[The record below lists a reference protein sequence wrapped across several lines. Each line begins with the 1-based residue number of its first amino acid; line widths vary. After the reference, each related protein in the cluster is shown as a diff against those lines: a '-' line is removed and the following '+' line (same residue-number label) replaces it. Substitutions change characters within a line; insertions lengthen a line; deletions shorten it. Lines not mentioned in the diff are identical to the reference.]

1 MSEARGPGLDSREAS
16 VLPTFTPAS
25 AAALPGPSWLERRRS
40 DAAERFASAPLPT
53 EKDEV
58 WRYSRIDQLD
68 LDRFHPAVRSSGDD
82 GGGPDPRTME
92 RVRALVDRMGPRA
105 ALIVSYNGGLV
116 DLEASRAA
124 DGACSLGPLADH
136 ADAEELLGV
145 VASDPG
151 DFVLLNEA
159 FAPDPVVIDVGPGA
173 VLDAPIVVVHLI
185 DGSGDDSAAVFPR
198 TVIRAAD
205 SSDASVVEL
214 LVDLADGVFGPGTTA
229 PGATSTAF
237 SKVLVVPVTEV
248 QVGDRAT
255 LAYVSVQALGPAT
268 WQLGHQVSRIGS
280 EATLRSFAVALGG
293 DFARLRTDSELAG
306 QGGISELRAAY
317 LGRDDQMLDF
327 RTLQDHAA
335 PRTTSDL
342 LFKGAV
348 ADRAHS
354 VYSGLIRV
362 HRGAF
367 RSDAMQT
374 NNNLVLDVGAHA
386 DSVPN
391 LDIEE
396 NDVRCSHG
404 STVGPVDEDQR
415 YYLESRGIDPET
427 AERLIVAGFFLDI
440 AQQLPVEGVRPVVQ
454 EALAHRLDVPVE
466 GPLGDEGGARG
477 SDASNG

>member
-1 MSEARGPGLDSREAS
+1 
-16 VLPTFTPAS
+16 
-25 AAALPGPSWLERRRS
+25 
-40 DAAERFASAPLPT
+40 
-53 EKDEV
+53 
-58 WRYSRIDQLD
+58 
-68 LDRFHPAVRSSGDD
+68 
-82 GGGPDPRTME
+82 ME
-92 RVRALVDRMGPRA
+92 QIGALVDRMGPRA
-105 ALIVSYNGGLV
+105 ALVVSYNGGLAQV
-116 DLEASRAA
+116 EATPEAGR
-124 DGACSLGPLADH
+124 ACSLGPLAEH
-136 ADAEELLGV
+136 AEAEQLLGG

-159 FAPDPVVIDVGPGA
+159 FAPDPIVVDIRPGA
-173 VLDAPIVVVHLI
+173 VLGAPIVIVHLV
-185 DGSGDDSAAVFPR
+185 DGSGDDGATVFPR

-205 SSDASVVEL
+205 SSEAGVVEL
-214 LVDLADGVFGPGTTA
+214 LVDLADGVLGRRAAATTA
-229 PGATSTAF
+229 APAAPPQ
-237 SKVLVVPVTEV
+237 VLVVPVTEV
-248 QVGDRAT
+248 QVGDGAR
-255 LAYVSVQALGPAT
+255 LAYVSVQALGPAA
-268 WQLGHQVSRIGS
+268 WQLGHQASRIGS
-280 EATLRSFAVALGG
+280 EASLRSFAVALGG

-306 QGGISELRAAY
+306 QGGTSELRAAY
-317 LGRDDQMLDF
+317 LGREDQMLDF

-362 HRGAF
+362 HRGAV

-415 YYLESRGIDPET
+415 YYLESRGIDPEE

-440 AQQLPVEGVRPVVQ
+440 AQQIPVEGIRPLVQ

-466 GPLGDEGGARG
+466 GPLADEGGAG
-477 SDASNG
+477 EPDVGHG

>member
-1 MSEARGPGLDSREAS
+1 VVRLVDRASTRERLP
-16 VLPTFTPAS
+16 VLSTFTPTS
-25 AAALPGPSWLERRRS
+25 AAALPGPPWLERRRA
-40 DAAERFASAPLPT
+40 DAAERFASSPLPT

-68 LDRFHPAVRSSGDD
+68 LDRFHPVNGPAQGQGDLV
-82 GGGPDPRTME
+82 DPQMME
-92 RVRALVDRMGPRA
+92 RVRSLVERIGPRSALV
-105 ALIVSYNGGLV
+105 VSYNGALAHV
-116 DLEASRAA
+116 ETSSAA
-124 DGACSLGPLADH
+124 DQGCSIGLLPDHPEGEHLIGA
-136 ADAEELLGV
+136 

-151 DFVLLNEA
+151 DFVLLNDA
-159 FAPDPVVIDVGPGA
+159 FALDPVMVDIRSQSV
-173 VLDAPIVVVHLI
+173 VEAPIVVVHVV
-185 DGSGDDSAAVFPR
+185 DGSSDETGTVFPR
-198 TVIRAAD
+198 TVIRAGD
-205 SSDASVVEL
+205 SARAGVVEMI
-214 LVDLADGVFGPGTTA
+214 VDLTDGVLGGGTTA
-229 PGATSTAF
+229 ARAGSTG
-237 SKVLVVPVTEV
+237 SPQMLVIPVTEV
-248 QVGDRAT
+248 HVGDGAK

-268 WQLGHQVSRIGS
+268 WQLGYQVSRIGS
-280 EATLRSFAVALGG
+280 DASLRSFAVALGG

-306 QGGISELRAAY
+306 QGGTSELRAAY

-327 RTLQDHAA
+327 RTLQDHSA

-348 ADRAHS
+348 ADHAHS

-362 HRGAF
+362 HRGAV

-374 NNNLVLDVGAHA
+374 NNNLVLDEGAHA

-440 AQQLPVEGVRPVVQ
+440 AQQLPIEGVRPIVQ
-454 EALAHRLDVPVE
+454 EALARRLHVPE
-466 GPLGDEGGARG
+466 DGPLGAEGNPGEGADSRG
-477 SDASNG
+477 

>member
-1 MSEARGPGLDSREAS
+1 MRLVNRASTRERLP
-16 VLPTFTPAS
+16 VLSAFTPES
-25 AAALPGPSWLERRRS
+25 AAALPGPSWLGRRRT
-40 DAAERFASAPLPT
+40 DAAERFASTPLPT

-68 LDRFHPAVRSSGDD
+68 LDRFHPANGPSDQGGGKLSAQTAEQVRS
-82 GGGPDPRTME
+82 
-92 RVRALVDRMGPRA
+92 LVDRIGPRS
-105 ALIVSYNGGLV
+105 ALVVSYNGGLV
-116 DLEASRAA
+116 NLDTASGTDSASSFGLLH
-124 DGACSLGPLADH
+124 DHPEGEHLVGA
-136 ADAEELLGV
+136 
-145 VASDPG
+145 VATDPG

-159 FAPDPVVIDVGPGA
+159 FAPDPIVIDVHPKA
-173 VLDAPIVVVHLI
+173 VIAAPIVVVHLV
-185 DGSGDDSAAVFPR
+185 DGSSDASGTVFPR
-198 TVIRAAD
+198 TVIRAGDSAD
-205 SSDASVVEL
+205 AGVVEM
-214 LVDLADGVFGPGTTA
+214 LVDLTDGVLGREATA
-229 PGATSTAF
+229 ARATATGSPRM
-237 SKVLVVPVTEV
+237 LVVPVTEV
-248 QVGDRAT
+248 QVGDGAR
-255 LAYVSVQALGPAT
+255 LSYVSVQALGPAT
-268 WQLGHQVSRIGS
+268 WQLGYQVSRIGS
-280 EATLRSFAVALGG
+280 EASLRSFAVALGG

-306 QGGISELRAAY
+306 QGGTSELRAAY

-327 RTLQDHAA
+327 RTLQDHSA

-362 HRGAF
+362 HRGAI

-440 AQQLPVEGVRPVVQ
+440 AQQLPIEGVRSIVQ
-454 EALAHRLDVPVE
+454 EALAYRLHVPGD
-466 GPLGDEGGARG
+466 GPLGDEGRSGE
-477 SDASNG
+477 SDADHG

>member
-1 MSEARGPGLDSREAS
+1 
-16 VLPTFTPAS
+16 
-25 AAALPGPSWLERRRS
+25 
-40 DAAERFASAPLPT
+40 
-53 EKDEV
+53 
-58 WRYSRIDQLD
+58 
-68 LDRFHPAVRSSGDD
+68 FHPVNGPAEGQGDLVE
-82 GGGPDPRTME
+82 PQMME
-92 RVRALVDRMGPRA
+92 RIRSLVERIGPRS
-105 ALIVSYNGGLV
+105 ALAVSYNGVLV
-116 DLEASRAA
+116 NLETSSAA
-124 DGACSLGPLADH
+124 DRTCSLGLLPDH
-136 ADAEELLGV
+136 PEGEHLLGA

-159 FAPDPVVIDVGPGA
+159 FGLDPVVVDIRSKSV
-173 VLDAPIVVVHLI
+173 VDAPIIVVHVV
-185 DGSGDDSAAVFPR
+185 DGSSDETGTIFPR
-198 TVIRAAD
+198 TVIRAGD
-205 SSDASVVEL
+205 SAHAGVVEMI
-214 LVDLADGVFGPGTTA
+214 VDLTDGVLGGGTA
-229 PGATSTAF
+229 PGAGPTGSPRM
-237 SKVLVVPVTEV
+237 LVVPVTEV
-248 QVGDRAT
+248 EVGDGAE
-255 LAYVSVQALGPAT
+255 LSYVSVQALGPAT
-268 WQLGHQVSRIGS
+268 WQLGYQVSRIGADAS
-280 EATLRSFAVALGG
+280 LRSFAVALGG

-306 QGGISELRAAY
+306 QGGSSELRAAY

-327 RTLQDHAA
+327 RTLQDHSA

-362 HRGAF
+362 HRGAV

-374 NNNLVLDVGAHA
+374 NNNLVLDEGAHA

-440 AQQLPVEGVRPVVQ
+440 AQQLPIEGVRSIVQ
-454 EALAHRLDVPVE
+454 EALARRLHAPAD
-466 GPLGDEGGARG
+466 GPLGAEGNLGDADARRG
-477 SDASNG
+477 